1 MNPKKKDSNPLN
13 FSEVYKRYCHE
24 LDKEDKLL
32 NDRVT
37 WLLVSQSILFAAVK
51 LGGNRVGEDKIII
64 IALLGCALSIIIWF
78 SVLAAIYS
86 FLTYRSKLIDYR
98 PKDDNCR
105 KAYPQLDRCL
115 VPILFGFFA
124 PFTLP
129 IIFFHAWLWI
139 IQRCFCA

>member
-1 MNPKKKDSNPLN
+1 MNQKQKDSNPLN
-13 FSEVYKRYCHE
+13 FSEVYARYCHE

-51 LGGNRVGEDKIII
+51 LGGNRVGENIVTI
-64 IALLGCALSIIIWF
+64 IATVGCALSVIIWF
-78 SVLAAIYS
+78 SVLAAICS
-86 FLTYRSKLIDYR
+86 FLTYRSELKKSY
-98 PKDDNCR
+98 PEDDNCR

-115 VPILFGFFA
+115 VLILFGFFA

-129 IIFFHAWLWI
+129 IMFFYAWLWI
-139 IQRCFCA
+139 ICSCLCA

>member
-1 MNPKKKDSNPLN
+1 MDQKIKASNPIY
-13 FSEVYKRYCHE
+13 FSEVYERYCHE

-51 LGGNRVGEDKIII
+51 LGGNRVGEDKVII
-64 IALLGCALSIIIWF
+64 IAILGCALSVILWF
-78 SVLAAIYS
+78 SVLAAICS
-86 FLTYRSKLIDYR
+86 FLKYRSKLKDSY
-98 PKDDNCR
+98 PEDDNCR

-115 VPILFGFFA
+115 VLILFGFIA

-139 IQRCFCA
+139 ICSCLCA